1 MLPDRS
7 QTAAPQGSAALVL
20 PASAGFFIGE
30 PKDANRIRPHPDR
43 RQQHPADARERL

>member
-20 PASAGFFIGE
+20 E
-30 PKDANRIRPHPDR
+30 K
-43 RQQHPADARERL
+43 Q